1 MAYQEANMAAATMC
15 LLLELQIDTLDL
27 DAKFRRMKDLSAYS
41 LTHADIVVRR
51 EGVELMA
58 LGRFFG
64 VGANHENQARLRRLS
79 EDALAYPGSAEN
91 VILQIAKREG
101 KA

>member
-1 MAYQEANMAAATMC
+1 MAYPEANMAAATMC

-27 DAKFRRMKDLSAYS
+27 DEKFRRLKDLSAYS
-41 LTHADIVVRR
+41 LTHADILVRR

-64 VGANHENQARLRRLS
+64 IGADHTNQARLVGLS
-79 EDALAYPGSAEN
+79 EDALAYPGSADT
-91 VILQIAKREG
+91 IAQQIAQRED
-101 KA
+101 A